1 MKKTINIIFA
11 LATLVICITACS
23 GDSYQK
29 RLDKER
35 KAIKNFLADNGIETI
50 KKYPGNIEF
59 DENVYYL
66 EEGTGVY
73 FRVINPGKLTDTLS
87 SEWQTKVTLRF
98 DSVLHMVAG
107 GYEGGNNYNNH
118 YEMTFTY
125 GDPSTYTG
133 SNYGD
138 INWSFMSQALVLP
151 LQKGLGAGAEVSL
164 IVPFINGSA
173 YQKSSYE
180 AYYFPKIKYRFNVPI
195 EPEEEGSSEE

>member
-1 MKKTINIIFA
+1 MKKIINIVLA
-11 LATLVICITACS
+11 LATLVILITACS

-50 KKYPGNIEF
+50 KKYPDNHEF
-59 DENVYYL
+59 DEDVYYL

-73 FRVINPGKLTDTLS
+73 FRVIYPGKLTDTLAADMKTDVS
-87 SEWQTKVTLRF
+87 IRF
-98 DSVLHMVAG
+98 DSVLHMVSG
-107 GYEGGNNYNNH
+107 GYEGGNNSNNH
-118 YEMTFTY
+118 YEMTFTF
-125 GDPSTYTG
+125 GDASTYTG

-151 LQKGLGAGAEVSL
+151 LQKGLGAGAEVSM

-180 AYYFPKIKYRFNVPI
+180 PFYFSKIKYRFYVPI
-195 EPEEEGSSEE
+195 EPEEESGSEE